1 MRRYS
6 DFVWLHQQLVR
17 NYAGVV
23 IPPLPEKLIV
33 GRFSPEFV
41 ESRRRAL
48 EKFLNRVACHVD
60 LRGSAHFKAFLES
73 SEDGLAATKAS
84 TKEEQRARKKSKG
97 WGQWFSEK
105 AQAVSSK
112 VGRSASLAKTPEDAA
127 FDEVVQYVEALEPQV
142 GNVHKHTQGLVRR
155 SRDLANG
162 LFEFGL
168 AFTLLGQSEQG
179 VLENALTEVGHTADK
194 LSVLAAEQAE
204 KEVRKKEY
212 YIYCPLRMRMRT
224 HLLKFLFS
232 LVMIT
237 IIKWVIYDLVSPC

>member
-1 MRRYS
+1 MVAAN
-6 DFVWLHQQLVR
+6 DAVPNTKKLKLEAQTLEQL
-17 NYAGVV
+17 A
-23 IPPLPEKLIV
+23 EQ
-33 GRFSPEFV
+33 
-41 ESRRRAL
+41 
-48 EKFLNRVACHVD
+48 VAD
-60 LRGSAHFKAFLES
+60 LRASAHFTAFLES
-73 SEDGLAATKAS
+73 SEDGLAATKAT

-112 VGRSASLAKTPEDAA
+112 VGRSSSVAKTPEDVQ

-204 KEVRKKEY
+204 KEARFSYSLLYVVAAACCCVCVHPAAHARAHMP
-212 YIYCPLRMRMRT
+212 CPLHARHAAPR
-224 HLLKFLFS
+224 
-232 LVMIT
+232 
-237 IIKWVIYDLVSPC
+237 